1 MKETFIRNNIFW
13 IICFY
18 SIIINGFVLISN
30 KAFARTFNINSFY
43 ERYNYVKQNNSQS
56 FYFLRGC
63 SACNNMHEMGYIVHS
78 KNGKFI
84 VEYYK
89 WNNIKEKLIFKKIDK
104 KSNFH
109 ISSILKYYTRNYH
122 SLLQVNYY
130 DPLIKDN
137 DTIQID
143 SIIRVDYK
151 GFSEMNHY
159 MFYRYS
165 IKIDNDSV
173 LENKLIL
180 PLDLYQY
187 NFENPN
193 LGFILLSLL
202 SIWSN
207 EF

>member
-1 MKETFIRNNIFW
+1 MKDILIKSNLIRKIFFFIL
-13 IICFY
+13 
-18 SIIINGFVLISN
+18 INGFAFISY
-30 KAFARTFNINSFY
+30 KAFASNFNINSFY

-63 SACNNMHEMGYIVHS
+63 SACNNMQEMGYIVYS

-84 VEYYK
+84 LEYYK

-109 ISSILKYYTRNYH
+109 ISRILNYFTSNYH

-143 SIIRVDYK
+143 SITHVDYK

-165 IKIDNDSV
+165 IKIDNERI

-180 PLDLYQY
+180 PVDLYQY
-187 NFENPN
+187 NNENPK

-202 SIWSN
+202 SLWTK